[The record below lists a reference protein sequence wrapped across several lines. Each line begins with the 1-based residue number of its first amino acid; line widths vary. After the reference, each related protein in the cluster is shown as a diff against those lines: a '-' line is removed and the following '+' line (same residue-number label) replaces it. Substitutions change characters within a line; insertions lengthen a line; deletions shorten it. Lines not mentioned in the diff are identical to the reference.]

1 MEIAEIKEIARK
13 RPFFLNRLSL
23 DCKDIVINTVN
34 EAFNR
39 NYKTDDKIE
48 VLSYKTFSIRS
59 DRIRFY
65 ELKLTPASG
74 RGLAFCLTE
83 RESLDSTD
91 GTAQLCFDELV
102 LNTGNVAIITSQDYE
117 RNYRKMQCIIDTPG
131 GVVKFTVPMIKLR
144 YPSRQ
149 MIDVFLRWAN

>member
-48 VLSYKTFSIRS
+48 VRIVSTLGTFDDVIDTEKSGKDVKMGFNPKLMADALKVIDEETVSLYIVNSKAPCFIR
-59 DRIRFY
+59 D
-65 ELKLTPASG
+65 
-74 RGLAFCLTE
+74 
-83 RESLDSTD
+83 
-91 GTAQLCFDELV
+91 DEGKYIYLV
-102 LNTGNVAIITSQDYE
+102 LPVNT
-117 RNYRKMQCIIDTPG
+117 R
-131 GVVKFTVPMIKLR
+131 
-144 YPSRQ
+144 
-149 MIDVFLRWAN
+149 